1 MLIVRVSPIS
11 YPLTTKKKLQ
21 CLCTVISVTQV
32 CKFETPA
39 LQQGFGKSTVL
50 ICVTSLWR
58 YPPYFNYVKQFWCSS
73 LAIYAWELS
82 ISVRFKHQWA
92 LHAHGVSCLKSGGWF
107 FTLATLPHT
116 WDSLRKGTPL
126 TKGTASSKKKAIRKC
141 RWSKF
146 EHMYTELQCV
156 ENFCEWKILWHPGEP
171 RNNEN

>member
-1 MLIVRVSPIS
+1 
-11 YPLTTKKKLQ
+11 
-21 CLCTVISVTQV
+21 VISVTQV

-107 FTLATLPHT
+107 SHWQPY
-116 WDSLRKGTPL
+116 L
-126 TKGTASSKKKAIRKC
+126 TRGTAWERELLWPKALQVAKKK
-141 RWSKF
+141 
-146 EHMYTELQCV
+146 L
-156 ENFCEWKILWHPGEP
+156 
-171 RNNEN
+171 